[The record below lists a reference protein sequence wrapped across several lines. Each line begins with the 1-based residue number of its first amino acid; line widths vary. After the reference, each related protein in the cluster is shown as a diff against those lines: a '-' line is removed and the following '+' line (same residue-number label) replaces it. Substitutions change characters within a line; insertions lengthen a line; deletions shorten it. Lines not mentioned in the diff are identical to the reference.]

1 MPRMVINNDNITDA
15 GWYLLVDRWIFS
27 AGCVVFLQL
36 GNSDFVG
43 SMAIYIF
50 IAY

>member
-1 MPRMVINNDNITDA
+1 MII
-15 GWYLLVDRWIFS
+15 LLTLDGTCWLIIDGARIFS

-36 GNSDFVG
+36 ENSDFVG

-50 IAY
+50 L